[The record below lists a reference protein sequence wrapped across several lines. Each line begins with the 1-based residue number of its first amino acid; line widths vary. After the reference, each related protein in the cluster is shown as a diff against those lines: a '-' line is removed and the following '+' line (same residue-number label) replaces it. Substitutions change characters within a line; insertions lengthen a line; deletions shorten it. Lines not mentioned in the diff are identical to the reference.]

1 MHSASAGVAY
11 DLEIIFMLFVK
22 RIFMLKKRNEKQQ
35 AKQIRRDW
43 QTERQRDQKK

>member
-22 RIFMLKKRNEKQQ
+22 RIFMLKKRKEMKNNKQN
-35 AKQIRRDW
+35 R
-43 QTERQRDQKK
+43 